1 MRQFGSIL
9 TVLALAYAGFLAL
22 IYVLQARLI
31 YFPVRELA
39 ATPQARGLQYED
51 VYIDTEDGVRL
62 NAWFVPARPERAV
75 LLYFHGNAGN
85 ISHRVERTALFHRLG
100 LSVLVLDYR
109 GYGRS
114 GGTPSEDGTYR
125 EARAAWRYLIET
137 RRVAPDRIVLFG
149 RSLGAA
155 VAARL
160 AAEVGPRALILDS
173 AFTAAADLGAEVYP
187 WLPVRW
193 LARYRYPTLENLK
206 KVNRPV
212 LIVHSRDDEIIP
224 FRHGQELFAAANAPK
239 QFLEIRGGHNDP
251 FFLTSPAYAEGVGAF
266 LARYAAAAESD

>member
-22 IYVLQARLI
+22 IYALPARLI

-39 ATPQARGLQYED
+39 VPPQARGLQYED

-114 GGTPSEDGTYR
+114 GGAPSGGGTSR
-125 EARAAWRYLIET
+125 HAPGARRRPAPT
-137 RRVAPDRIVLFG
+137 RG
-149 RSLGAA
+149 
-155 VAARL
+155 
-160 AAEVGPRALILDS
+160 
-173 AFTAAADLGAEVYP
+173 
-187 WLPVRW
+187 
-193 LARYRYPTLENLK
+193 
-206 KVNRPV
+206 
-212 LIVHSRDDEIIP
+212 
-224 FRHGQELFAAANAPK
+224 
-239 QFLEIRGGHNDP
+239 
-251 FFLTSPAYAEGVGAF
+251 
-266 LARYAAAAESD
+266 